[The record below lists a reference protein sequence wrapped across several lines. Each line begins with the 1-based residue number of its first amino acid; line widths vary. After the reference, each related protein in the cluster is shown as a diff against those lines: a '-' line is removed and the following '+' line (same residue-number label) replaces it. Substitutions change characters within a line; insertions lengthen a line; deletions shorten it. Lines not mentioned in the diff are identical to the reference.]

1 MKNPL
6 TNEQILQIIR
16 DKAKELGRVPKRRE
30 VGMWNTIY
38 NRFGSWNNALIE
50 AGLTPKVIYGLSKE
64 EILGIIKKWA
74 KEHNKTPSISDWTQA
89 KKNGEYLLEVRAIQR
104 KFNLKWNEILQLAGL
119 EVNAIRK
126 FYDIYTDKELLDML
140 KKELKRI
147 GTVEQIKF
155 DKLRGENIPS
165 TTFYRIHFNKTWIE
179 LLQEIGYT
187 YKDIKFIKFSREEL
201 MKILKD
207 LYKELE
213 HTPSIAELNKFGF
226 SERQFKN
233 LFGSWNNAITSVGL
247 EKNIE
252 KIYVKETN
260 EELLQMYIN
269 FSKKIGKSASVKDL
283 NSNKE
288 IYNADVFTIRFGG
301 MTELK
306 ELAGFKTING
316 NKKYTK
322 EKIKELL
329 LQKFKEKGRRLY
341 NSEINKDK
349 DLPCTKT
356 VCQYF
361 HTTKTSIVWEQ
372 ILKNN

>member
-1 MKNPL
+1 M
-6 TNEQILQIIR
+6 
-16 DKAKELGRVPKRRE
+16 
-30 VGMWNTIY
+30 
-38 NRFGSWNNALIE
+38 
-50 AGLTPKVIYGLSKE
+50 
-64 EILGIIKKWA
+64 
-74 KEHNKTPSISDWTQA
+74 
-89 KKNGEYLLEVRAIQR
+89 
-104 KFNLKWNEILQLAGL
+104 
-119 EVNAIRK
+119 
-126 FYDIYTDKELLDML
+126 
-140 KKELKRI
+140 
-147 GTVEQIKF
+147 
-155 DKLRGENIPS
+155 
-165 TTFYRIHFNKTWIE
+165 
-179 LLQEIGYT
+179 
-187 YKDIKFIKFSREEL
+187 
-201 MKILKD
+201 
-207 LYKELE
+207 
-213 HTPSIAELNKFGF
+213 
-226 SERQFKN
+226 
-233 LFGSWNNAITSVGL
+233 
-247 EKNIE
+247 E